1 MINPI
6 LVSLNRTDYIR
17 FSRYCFKN
25 KYFSKKKTS
34 SLPFTL
40 FIFVFIVACASAFR
54 YFQATLPI
62 IFISFL
68 LAVLLFITF
77 TLRIVQSF
85 NKAIPDDDGFLFIER
100 EYRFDDEGMHETSN
114 QGSSSIKWSAVQ
126 FIRTDGDLLY
136 LFLDRVYAVIIP
148 ARSFTSEQESQ
159 QFILFVKSKISS
171 PLN

>member
-6 LVSLNRTDYIR
+6 SVTLNRTDYIR

-25 KYFSKKKTS
+25 HYFAQKKSS
-34 SLPFTL
+34 SLPITL
-40 FIFVFIVACASAFR
+40 LLLVFIAACAFAFR

-77 TLRIVQSF
+77 ALRMVQSF
-85 NKAIPDDDGFLFIER
+85 NKAIPDDDGFLFIQR
-100 EYRFDDEGMHETSN
+100 EYQFDDEGIHERSAL
-114 QGSSSIKWSAVQ
+114 GSSSIKWNAVQ

-148 ARSFTSEQESQ
+148 ARSFDSEQDSQ
-159 QFILFVKSKISS
+159 QFILFVKSKIPV